1 MREGVQ
7 QMSNSLLTKV
17 IAAFGKIGSS
27 NGTSAPASQDP
38 ADTILH
44 ELFVADM
51 LKSISAKRRDAAL
64 NAAKE
69 LIDASRV
76 EETIAYSAKHKLKNS
91 CVLLQSPHY
100 NLRLDTKS
108 PASTFDKAKL
118 VTLLRTQHSFT
129 EDQCAKLL
137 EACSKDSKPAE
148 TYTVERTDV

>member
-1 MREGVQ
+1 
-7 QMSNSLLTKV
+7 MSTTLLTKV

-38 ADTILH
+38 ADAMLH
-44 ELFVADM
+44 ELFIADM
-51 LKSISAKRRDAAL
+51 LKSIATKRRDAAL

-69 LIDASRV
+69 LVDASRI
-76 EETIAYSAKHKLKNS
+76 EETIAYSAKHQLKNS

-108 PASTFDKAKL
+108 PASSFDKAKL
-118 VTLLRTQHSFT
+118 VTILRTQHEFT
-129 EDQCAKLL
+129 EQQCEQLIA
-137 EACSKDSKPAE
+137 ACSKSSKPAE